1 MRHENV
7 VGGIMIKTARKK
19 YLPSETVGAVREE
32 RQNEVTL

>member
-19 YLPSETVGAVREE
+19 YLPSETVRGETREI
-32 RQNEVTL
+32 